1 MNVSVSA
8 ITNMTK
14 RLASGGS
21 TPATDFSLRYNQL
34 SGGDRSV
41 WGYVRSK

>member
-8 ITNMTK
+8 ITNMPK

-21 TPATDFSLRYNQL
+21 TRTTDFLLRYYQL
-34 SGGDRSV
+34 SPGDWSV